1 MMQMLEKPEEMTES
15 DREELVPERALKEEQ
30 NKAFE
35 EAVLED
41 QRIMKQEE
49 ESPDMQRSK

>member
-1 MMQMLEKPEEMTES
+1 MMQMLEKPEEMTEP
-15 DREELVPERALKEEQ
+15 DREELFLERALKEDQ

-41 QRIMKQEE
+41 QRIMKEKG
-49 ESPDMQRSK
+49 M